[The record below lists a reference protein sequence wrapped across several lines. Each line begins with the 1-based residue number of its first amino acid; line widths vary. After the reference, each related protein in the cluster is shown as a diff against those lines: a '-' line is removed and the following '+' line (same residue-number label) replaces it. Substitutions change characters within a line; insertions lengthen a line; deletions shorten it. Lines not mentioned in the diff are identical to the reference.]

1 MDAKKVPKRSPR
13 RSQDDAKK
21 EKKKEV
27 KLREV
32 KSAKKGV
39 EVKEWEVVTRPL
51 GEEGETKTAP
61 RGTKTAPKRPNT
73 SMTAPRPP

>member
-1 MDAKKVPKRSPR
+1 MDDKKAPKRSPR
-13 RSQDDAKK
+13 GSQDDAKK

-32 KSAKKGV
+32 KSAKEGV

-51 GEEGETKTAP
+51 GG
-61 RGTKTAPKRPNT
+61 
-73 SMTAPRPP
+73 